1 VLGMAGLTVGV
12 LYVMLACAAPQ
23 NKTSAPA
30 GQTPMGAGATN
41 KQCQNDQQCPR
52 DHICEGGRCAHIR

>member
-23 NKTSAPA
+23 STRPTPA
-30 GQTPMGAGATN
+30 GQAPIGAGSTS